1 VTHGLSLI
9 AGFLPVLTLV
19 AAGVVLLP
27 TRTRTAGCWALLTGF
42 GVLVALVMWA
52 RGYDEAGR
60 AAFTG
65 ALMLPGALALL
76 TYPVLR
82 WRHAADFC
90 ALVLV
95 TASGVIGTLLYDVS
109 SVLSAMVLATA
120 LGLLAH
126 VWWRFENSDED
137 DRLAVLWVSLAVTT
151 TVLVF
156 GHALFLTTE
165 VASGIIG
172 AVLLATVGPAMVIG
186 VRRPRL
192 VDVRGLI
199 VQAVVLGVVV
209 IVYLS
214 LFVGT
219 VAVLDMLG
227 QSDPSIGV
235 LAVIGALAAT
245 TFHPLRVMLRGVVD
259 EMLFGDRPDPLDAA
273 ARVVGRVGD
282 DPVLA
287 LRAIRE
293 ALVLPY
299 ASLTVGDTELA
310 SSGTPVTYLRRLP
323 LSFGADSVGEIVVG
337 LRPGD
342 LTLSAGDERVLRI
355 VAPLLAQ
362 TLRARALAADLRT
375 SRGQAIAAIEEERRR
390 LRRDLHDGL
399 GPTLSG
405 IAFTADAARNTLREQ
420 PESADELLRGLRA
433 EAVTAVGEI
442 RRLVYDMRPP
452 ALDEL
457 GLVPALRQQ
466 ASRVRTADGR
476 SLRVSVEA
484 PEALPDLPAAVET
497 AAYRIATEALTNAA
511 RHSGSDIADLVIDVA
526 GGRLSV
532 SVRDGGRNGRPW
544 TPGVDRRS
552 GPCPAPKWGFSTNEV
567 GLPPVRPARRVPPS
581 AAENSYFGGG
591 ELPLRL
597 STRASEPVR
606 RAARRP
612 RPPGRSRRRRAGSRP
627 CPGRW

>member
-19 AAGVVLLP
+19 AAGVALLP

-95 TASGVIGTLLYDVS
+95 TASGVIGTLFYDVS

-484 PEALPDLPAAVET
+484 PEALPELPAAVET

-532 SVRDGGRNGRPW
+532 RVRDGGRNGQPW
-544 TPGVDRRS
+544 TPGVGLSSMRER
-552 GPCPAPKWGFSTNEV
+552 AAEV
-567 GLPPVRPARRVPPS
+567 GGTLQVSHRDSGSCVEAL
-581 AAENSYFGGG
+581 
-591 ELPLRL
+591 LPL
-597 STRASEPVR
+597 
-606 RAARRP
+606 
-612 RPPGRSRRRRAGSRP
+612 G
-627 CPGRW
+627 